1 MQFKIIT
8 SIDDPFFKSA
18 MNLYDAKFDI
28 GLSEYEP
35 IFKQSLKNEHTKD
48 DYIFLVGIKQ
58 VYLY

>member
-48 DYIFLVGIKQ
+48 DYIF
-58 VYLY
+58 